1 MRPRTLTAE
10 VKIRTP
16 PRLVAALERAAARQL
31 SNVSVYARE
40 ALVARL
46 RHDGCW
52 PDDET
57 TDAQNARPTEVAL

>member
-1 MRPRTLTAE
+1 MRLRTLTAE

-31 SNVSVYARE
+31 SNMSVYARE
-40 ALVARL
+40 AIVARL
-46 RHDGCW
+46 RSDGCW

-57 TDAQNARPTEVAL
+57 TDPANARPAEAAL

>member
-16 PRLVAALERAAARQL
+16 PRLVAAIERAAARQL

-40 ALVARL
+40 AIITRL

-52 PDDET
+52 PDEHSVGGA
-57 TDAQNARPTEVAL
+57 AQPTETLT